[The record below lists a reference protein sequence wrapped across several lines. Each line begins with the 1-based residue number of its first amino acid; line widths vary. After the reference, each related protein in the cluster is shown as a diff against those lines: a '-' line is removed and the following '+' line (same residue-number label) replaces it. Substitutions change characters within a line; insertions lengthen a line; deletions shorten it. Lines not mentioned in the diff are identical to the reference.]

1 MPILQLVTWW
11 LAVLILGVGTAV
23 GLVVGVVIGWR
34 IETSRRIQPSDRP
47 TTSADPPED
56 PPVGESINDGRPVV
70 QGSEP
75 DLLDR
80 ILAAL
85 PEPALL
91 VEAGTG
97 QVVRVSRPA
106 IGLGLVAGNR
116 LAPPE
121 LVQLVRELG
130 VTAGVSEREITLRRS
145 SRSRSSVELLVRAVQ
160 IPPDHLLLMIQDLS
174 TTRRLDQV
182 RRDFVANVSHELKT
196 PVGAMSLLAEAVAT
210 AADDPGHVR
219 DFAARIQ
226 HETARLTHLVN
237 DLIDLNRIQGED
249 PLRDA
254 DLVAV
259 DEVVREAIVS
269 IRLGAQAKGIVV
281 MVGGTQ
287 GLAVLGIGAQIV
299 TAVRNLLVNAVAYS
313 PPQTRVA
320 VATRLRG
327 DYVEISV
334 TDQGIG
340 IPEVEQDRIF
350 ERFYRVDQA
359 RSRATGGTGLG
370 LAIVKHVCQ
379 NHGGAVSVWS
389 QEGEGS
395 TFTLRL
401 PAAPTIDG
409 GAEARDDR
417 GSTSEVENGSG
428 LLSKHAADGAGT
440 SQGRE

>member
-1 MPILQLVTWW
+1 MHILQLVTWW
-11 LAVLILGVGTAV
+11 LAVLVLGAGTAV
-23 GLVVGVVIGWR
+23 GLVVGLVIGRR
-34 IETSRRIQPSDRP
+34 IESSRRMRLTDRP
-47 TTSADPPED
+47 STSEDAPEGSAA
-56 PPVGESINDGRPVV
+56 GELMNDGWPVV

-80 ILAAL
+80 ILTAL

-91 VEAGTG
+91 VEVGTG

-130 VTAGVSEREITLRRS
+130 VTSGVSEREVTLRRS

-196 PVGAMSLLAEAVAT
+196 PVGAMSLLAEAVVM
-210 AADDPGHVR
+210 AADDPDHVR

-259 DEVVREAIVS
+259 DEVVREAIAS
-269 IRLGAQAKGIVV
+269 IRLAAQAKGIVV
-281 MVGGTQ
+281 LVGGTK

-320 VATRLRG
+320 VATQLRG

-340 IPEVEQDRIF
+340 ISEVEQERIF

-379 NHGGAVSVWS
+379 NHGGEVLVWS

-401 PAAPTIDG
+401 PAAPTIDVG
-409 GAEARDDR
+409 GEVFGDPD
-417 GSTSEVENGSG
+417 STSEVMSGSG
-428 LLSKHAADGAGT
+428 LLSKNAADGAVAL
-440 SQGRE
+440 QRRE